1 MTDNAGSGLALKPG
15 EIIELYR
22 VLKQYEE
29 DIGSQLVG
37 LVGRIERALYERLS
51 IEELESISSLDR
63 RAVEALS
70 KKL

>member
-1 MTDNAGSGLALKPG
+1 MIEDSVSVFELKPS

-22 VLKQYEE
+22 VLKQSEG
-29 DIGSQLVG
+29 DIGARLVG
-37 LVGRIERALYERLS
+37 LVDRIERSLYERLS

-63 RAVEALS
+63 QAVEALS

>member
-1 MTDNAGSGLALKPG
+1 MTDDQVGGFALKPG

-22 VLKQYEE
+22 ILKQNEE
-29 DIGSQLVG
+29 LESRLVG
-37 LVGRIERALYERLS
+37 LVDRIERNLYEHLS

-63 RAVEALS
+63 QAVEALS